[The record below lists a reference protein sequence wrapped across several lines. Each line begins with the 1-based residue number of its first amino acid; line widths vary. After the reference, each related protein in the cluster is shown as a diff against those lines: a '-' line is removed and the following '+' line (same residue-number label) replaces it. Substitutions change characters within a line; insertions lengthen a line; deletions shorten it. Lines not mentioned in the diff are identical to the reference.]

1 VAILG
6 EPGRHARHLAPPVGR
21 AALHLE
27 LLHLDDE
34 IGRADRPGA
43 LIRIDLR
50 RRHVGRVAARR
61 AAVGPLRDGGDL
73 VVAERGIVVE
83 FLDADVL
90 LDVPRRHHPGAR
102 PHAGALLD
110 RARPR
115 PHVFVAH
122 QRHRR
127 HAVRAV
133 AVLAAA
139 LQDWRD
145 VLRKVGIGRDAAGR
159 GLQAA
164 RREEAQ
170 ACRDKQC
177 QPAGPG
183 PRVLRTTTHRTLSLR
198 SAALLGLPAPLVG
211 RPEGLRYE
219 SGAEFRNVLRGNFT
233 ARRGAGGRDLGGGGR
248 PRSAPY
254 GPDLLLRTAIAP
266 RISHTGP
273 AGYSTASARPT
284 RTSC

>member
-90 LDVPRRHHPGAR
+90 LDVPRRHHP
-102 PHAGALLD
+102 
-110 RARPR
+110 
-115 PHVFVAH
+115 
-122 QRHRR
+122 